1 MSESTDKD
9 EDSVDEGEGGSDRRG
24 DPRHLACFPAHVE
37 VGDNGVARTALI
49 RDLSVSGALLLT
61 RAKVKVGDVVKLSLY
76 LKEGLDPVLVSSRV
90 VREERRSGELV
101 HPWTKAVAVQFE
113 TAMPEVEAEAKALAD
128 RQAALN
134 GPPRRGSSPPPAGK
148 SESVK

>member
-1 MSESTDKD
+1 MSESTDRDDDRD
-9 EDSVDEGEGGSDRRG
+9 EADAGSDRRG

-37 VGDNGVARTALI
+37 VGETGVARTALI

-76 LKEGLDPVLVSSRV
+76 LKEGLDPVTLSSRV
-90 VREERRSGELV
+90 VREERRIAELV

-113 TAMPEVEAEAKALAD
+113 
-128 RQAALN
+128 
-134 GPPRRGSSPPPAGK
+134 
-148 SESVK
+148 

>member
-1 MSESTDKD
+1 MSESTGEDRDDD
-9 EDSVDEGEGGSDRRG
+9 EADAGSDRRG
-24 DPRHLACFPAHVE
+24 DTRHLACFPAHVE
-37 VGDNGVARTALI
+37 VGENGVARTALI

-61 RAKVKVGDVVKLSLY
+61 RARVKVGDVVKLSLY

-90 VREERRSGELV
+90 VREEQRSSELV

-113 TAMPEVEAEAKALAD
+113 TSMPAIEAEAKALAD

-134 GPPRRGSSPPPAGK
+134 AGPRRSSPSGRPDP
-148 SESVK
+148 VK